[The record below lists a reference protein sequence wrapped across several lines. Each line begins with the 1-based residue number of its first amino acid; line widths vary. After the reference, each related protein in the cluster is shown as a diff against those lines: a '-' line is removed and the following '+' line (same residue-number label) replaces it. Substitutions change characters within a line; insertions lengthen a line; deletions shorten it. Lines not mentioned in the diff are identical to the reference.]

1 MINQK
6 GVITVELYNKEFNRY
21 SKSEYVIISRNE
33 YNSVT
38 KQFLA
43 CKIVYSKNVKP
54 YIVPI
59 KVSGLR
65 RNSKVDTLDIY
76 TLKQR
81 SNSDPTHILIGE
93 ITYKDFLMTAQ
104 VASLTSNFPLA
115 DESCFLHE
123 NRVIQGL

>member
-1 MINQK
+1 MNIKQK
-6 GVITVELYNKEFNRY
+6 GIITDELYNKEFNRY

-33 YNSVT
+33 NNSVT

-65 RNSKVDTLDIY
+65 RNSKVNTLNIY
-76 TLKQR
+76 TLKKS
-81 SNSDPTHILIGE
+81 SNSDQTHEVIIE
-93 ITYKDFLMTAQ
+93 IKKK
-104 VASLTSNFPLA
+104 
-115 DESCFLHE
+115 E
-123 NRVIQGL
+123 

>member
-59 KVSGLR
+59 KVSGIR
-65 RNSKVDTLDIY
+65 RNSKVNTLNIY
-76 TLKQR
+76 TLKQS
-81 SNSDPTHILIGE
+81 SNYDQTHKLISESTNKEILMI
-93 ITYKDFLMTAQ
+93 AQ
-104 VASLTSNFPLA
+104 ADSLHFKFTLY
-115 DESCFLHE
+115 HE
-123 NRVIQGL
+123 V

>member
-59 KVSGLR
+59 KLSGLR
-65 RNSKVDTLDIY
+65 RNSKVNTLNIY
-76 TLKQR
+76 TLKQS
-81 SNSDPTHILIGE
+81 SNSESTHKLIGV
-93 ITYKDFLMTAQ
+93 ITNKVFLIIPQA
-104 VASLTSNFPLA
+104 VSLNFNLPLYVQF
-115 DESCFLHE
+115 FLLTE
-123 NRVIQGL
+123 F

>member
-65 RNSKVDTLDIY
+65 RNSKVNTLNIY
-76 TLKQR
+76 TLKQS
-81 SNSDPTHILIGE
+81 SNSDPTHKLIGE
-93 ITYKDFLMTAQ
+93 ITNKEFLMIAQ
-104 VASLTSNFPLA
+104 AVSLNFNFPL
-115 DESCFLHE
+115 
-123 NRVIQGL
+123 

>member
-59 KVSGLR
+59 KLCGLR
-65 RNSKVDTLDIY
+65 RNSKVNTLNIY
-76 TLKQR
+76 TLKQSR
-81 SNSDPTHILIGE
+81 NSHPTHKLIDE
-93 ITYKDFLMTAQ
+93 MTNKESFMIAQALYVHFHFLVQ
-104 VASLTSNFPLA
+104 
-115 DESCFLHE
+115 DEFC
-123 NRVIQGL
+123 

>member
-1 MINQK
+1 MVNQK

-21 SKSEYVIISRNE
+21 SKSEYVIISRDE
-33 YNSVT
+33 YNRVT

-65 RNSKVDTLDIY
+65 RNSKVNTLNIH
-76 TLKQR
+76 TIKQS
-81 SNSDPTHILIGE
+81 SNSDPTHKFIGE
-93 ITYKDFLMTAQ
+93 ISNKEFLKIAQ
-104 VASLTSNFPLA
+104 AVYLNFN
-115 DESCFLHE
+115 FL
-123 NRVIQGL
+123 L

>member
-1 MINQK
+1 MVNQK

-21 SKSEYVIISRNE
+21 SKSEYVIISRDE
-33 YNSVT
+33 YNRVT

-65 RNSKVDTLDIY
+65 RNSKVNTLNIHTIKHQPLPSWLQKKEY
-76 TLKQR
+76 SVFFLSSSEKCA
-81 SNSDPTHILIGE
+81 LIV
-93 ITYKDFLMTAQ
+93 L
-104 VASLTSNFPLA
+104 
-115 DESCFLHE
+115 
-123 NRVIQGL
+123 